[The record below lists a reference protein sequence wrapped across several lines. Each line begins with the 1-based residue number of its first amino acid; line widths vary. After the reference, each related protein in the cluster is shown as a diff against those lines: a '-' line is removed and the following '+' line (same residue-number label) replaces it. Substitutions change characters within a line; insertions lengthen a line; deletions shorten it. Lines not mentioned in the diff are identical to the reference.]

1 MKKTISKSPEETEAF
16 AAELAASLKPG
27 SVLAL
32 YGDLGSGKTV
42 FSRGFARGLGVTEAV
57 TSPTFTIVQEY
68 KLEKGGMLYHLDLYR
83 ISDSN
88 AALVFGI
95 EEFLGDPKAFALLEW
110 PERIADILPRDT
122 IKVTISPVDES
133 TREISIA

>member
-16 AAELAASLKPG
+16 AAELAGSLKPG